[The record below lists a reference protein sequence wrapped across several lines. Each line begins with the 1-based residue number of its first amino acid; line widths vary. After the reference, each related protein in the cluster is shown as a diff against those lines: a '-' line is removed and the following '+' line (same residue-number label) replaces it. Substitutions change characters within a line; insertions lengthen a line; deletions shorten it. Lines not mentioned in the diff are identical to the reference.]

1 MASDLASTTVAAII
15 SGKACQFCNGCV
27 MGGRL
32 REGVRFY
39 PQVTYFTPPYIPFG
53 RRIRCSCA
61 QPAPIMQLLLINKMF
76 LRTHKSPVGNPCQ
89 LSRSIRYFCHAR
101 HLVLNNS
108 NFCLLN
114 KSYQQLIN
122 SNTLRLDCEEYQR
135 ILLLVEIGKSQPML
149 FELAPHFPQSVN

>member
-1 MASDLASTTVAAII
+1 MR
-15 SGKACQFCNGCV
+15 ACD
-27 MGGRL
+27 
-32 REGVRFY
+32 
-39 PQVTYFTPPYIPFG
+39 FTPRLHILPPGYIPFG
-53 RRIRCSCA
+53 RRISRSCA

-89 LSRSIRYFCHAR
+89 LSRSIRYFSHAR

-114 KSYQQLIN
+114 KSYPQLIN

-135 ILLLVEIGKSQPML
+135 ILLLIEIGKSQPML

>member
-39 PQVTYFTPPYIPFG
+39 PPVTSHLGAESPGYIPFG
-53 RRIRCSCA
+53 RRISRSCA

-89 LSRSIRYFCHAR
+89 LSRSIRYFCQAR

-122 SNTLRLDCEEYQR
+122 SNTLRH
-135 ILLLVEIGKSQPML
+135 P
-149 FELAPHFPQSVN
+149 